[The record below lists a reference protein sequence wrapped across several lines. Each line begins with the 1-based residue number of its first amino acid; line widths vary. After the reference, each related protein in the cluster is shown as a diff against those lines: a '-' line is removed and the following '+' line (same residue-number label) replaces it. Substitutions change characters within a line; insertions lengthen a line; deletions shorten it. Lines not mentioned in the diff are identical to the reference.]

1 MIKFTH
7 FYLFKLNLSR
17 NDDLA
22 KIRENEKEKK
32 KKKKKTANDNSRSK
46 RKMENR
52 HHISK

>member
-32 KKKKKTANDNSRSK
+32 KKKNGK
-46 RKMENR
+46 
-52 HHISK
+52 